1 MGVPLLAMPAR
12 ESRAEERV
20 VGLKSTGI
28 TREGRLKQVEGLGG
42 KRVRKRG
49 EEKDGTFTFRCLILS
64 FRFC

>member
-28 TREGRLKQVEGLGG
+28 TSEGRLGLRSAWWQTGEKAG
-42 KRVRKRG
+42 G
-49 EEKDGTFTFRCLILS
+49 EEVTGRDQRKLTAPWIQ
-64 FRFC
+64 

>member
-28 TREGRLKQVEGLGG
+28 TREGRLKRRLKGLVANGRESGGEG
-42 KRVRKRG
+42 
-49 EEKDGTFTFRCLILS
+49 KDGTPKTYLLTFRL
-64 FRFC
+64 